1 MSHRNHRNSFRLRRK
16 VFLFILGVRICFFF
30 VFLQTQTNERKMDER
45 VNIFAYRLVNARKI
59 RCLSQRE
66 LCDRLNGL
74 VSSNAIA
81 KYETGKMIPSS
92 PVLIA
97 IADTL
102 GMGVDYF
109 FRPFTIKIDPDA
121 WEFRKKSVLGA
132 KKVEAIKQMVAVE
145 IEKYAEIEDVLCC
158 SKPFSLD
165 YRSLSVDTEEDARTM
180 AIRFRDDLKLG
191 RDAISFP
198 IELLENQGV
207 RIVEI
212 EADIKFDGTCIMA
225 GSVPVIVLNKIMP
238 PERKRFTL
246 FHELGHL
253 LLFFPDVSKREKLC
267 DVFANEVLIPSE
279 VFVSMMGKSRRDISL
294 TELRAIQVEY
304 GISVE
309 ALMAKAS
316 QLSIITDNRYRHFY
330 KKMNKIPEFKSEVRR
345 SVFNNDEHSNL
356 FHRLVFKALA
366 SELVSFSKAASLLN
380 KPIVEVRKE
389 LNLL

>member
-1 MSHRNHRNSFRLRRK
+1 
-16 VFLFILGVRICFFF
+16 
-30 VFLQTQTNERKMDER
+30 MDER